1 MGYHV
6 FRLRRKSDSGSYDI
20 YHLESQSDVI
30 IRFTDQGTEN
40 GTVEDTLRTLESGM
54 SSVNQSVQNLSS
66 GKANT
71 VAGTS
76 GNLAMLSGNGQMAD
90 SGKKASDFADASHTH
105 SGTEVLISGKPSKV
119 VATDTQGKLTAVD
132 GITLTELSYL
142 SGLSGN
148 VQNALNGKAASTHNH
163 DSKYVAK
170 SDLGVS
176 VPTMSSGK
184 IDAQYLPSFVDD
196 VIEGTYVNTTT
207 FNGTDGSAVTPESGK
222 LYVSTNTNKTYRWSG
237 SQYVAVNE
245 GVSLG
250 TTSSTAFRGDY
261 GNTAYQHALT
271 GNSTP
276 TKSNNS
282 QQASGGSVI
291 NMVSAMSFNKGH
303 VSSYTVTAV
312 TLPNSVDIRTGSSQP
327 SGQKTGDLWFE
338 TL

>member
-66 GKANT
+66 GKVNT

-90 SGKKASDFADASHTH
+90 SGKKASDFANATHTH
-105 SGTEVLISGKPSKV
+105 AGSEISISDKPSKV
-119 VATDTQGKLTAVD
+119 VATDTQGKLTVVD

-148 VQNALNGKAASTHNH
+148 VQNALNNKAPSTHNH
-163 DSKYVAK
+163 DSDYVEK
-170 SDLGVS
+170 SALGVT

-184 IDAQYLPSFVDD
+184 INAQYLPSFVDD

-237 SQYVAVNE
+237 TRYVAVNE

-250 TTSSTAFRGDY
+250 TTSGTAFRGDY

-271 GNSTP
+271 GNTTP
-276 TKSNNS
+276 TKKSSS
-282 QQASGGSVI
+282 QTASGGSVI
-291 NMVSAMSFNKGH
+291 NMVTAMTFNKGH
-303 VSSYTVTAV
+303 ISSYTVTAV